1 MFYVLI
7 YNKGSSNTNISVN
20 YKTNKHQTTDKADK
34 QNEIISAPFF
44 SSFFIFNRNT
54 STVVITVVTFFF

>member
-44 SSFFIFNRNT
+44 SAFSFLTETRQQLLLQL
-54 STVVITVVTFFF
+54 

>member
-34 QNEIISAPFF
+34 QNEIISTPFF
-44 SSFFIFNRNT
+44 SAFSFLT
-54 STVVITVVTFFF
+54 ETHQQLLLQL